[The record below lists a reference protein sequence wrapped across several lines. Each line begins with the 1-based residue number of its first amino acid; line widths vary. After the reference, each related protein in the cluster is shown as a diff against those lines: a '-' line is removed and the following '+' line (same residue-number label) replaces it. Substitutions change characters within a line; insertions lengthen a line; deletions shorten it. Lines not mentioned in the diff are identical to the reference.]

1 MMVHFPMN
9 LEKAL
14 MDKIYIVSFTQKGA
28 ELSLKLQNIFPD
40 AKLYSKYPAENINM
54 LEKDIKSFTADIF
67 SESKAVIFISA
78 IGIAVRAVAPLIV
91 SKNKDA
97 AVIVLDDTGKY
108 VIPVLSGHIGGANE
122 MALKIA
128 EYINAEPVITTA
140 TDRNN
145 KFAVDVWA
153 EKNNLYI
160 DDISMIK
167 EVSSRLLHNEKVG
180 FISDYEVKGTLPE
193 GVISDVQ
200 QECGIVIADKID
212 IQPFPYTMQL
222 IPKEYVLGIGARKGA
237 EYRYLKDFVEKVL
250 KENNIDKRKIFSIA
264 SIDIKKDEKAINML
278 AKELNVPFIA
288 YSSDELANVQGDFTS
303 SNFVKSVTGV
313 DNVCERA
320 VKCFTGSEIIV
331 QKLCENG
338 FTLSIGYIKWHG
350 SF

>member
-1 MMVHFPMN
+1 MTALFPMN

-28 ELSLKLQNIFPD
+28 ELSLKLQKIYPD
-40 AKLYSKYPAENINM
+40 ALLYGKYPAQNINM
-54 LEKDIKSFTADIF
+54 LEKDIKSFTSDIF
-67 SESKAVIFISA
+67 GESKAIIFISA

-97 AVIVLDDTGKY
+97 AVIVLDDSGKY

-160 DDISMIK
+160 DDITMIK
-167 EVSSRLLHNEKVG
+167 EVSSRLLRNEKVG

-193 GVISDVQ
+193 GIVSDVQ
-200 QECGIVIADKID
+200 QECGIVIADNIN
-212 IQPFPYTMQL
+212 IQQFPYTMQL
-222 IPKEYVLGIGARKGA
+222 IPKEYILGIGARKGA
-237 EYRYLKDFVEKVL
+237 EYSHLKAFVERVL
-250 KENNIDKRKIFSIA
+250 KENNIDKRKILSIA
-264 SIDIKKDEKAINML
+264 SIDIKKDEKAINLL
-278 AKELNVPFIA
+278 AKELNVPFIT
-288 YSSDELANVQGDFTS
+288 YSSDELANVQGDFS
-303 SNFVKSVTGV
+303 SSSFVKSITGV

-320 VKCFTGSEIIV
+320 VKCFSGSEIIV
-331 QKLCENG
+331 KKLCENG
-338 FTLSIGYIKWHG
+338 FTLSIAYIKWHG